1 MVVVVVAGVV
11 VGTAEEVVAAVA
23 VTSHSPFVHPIHG
36 RNRNKQTPVP
46 KENSSL
52 GKRAFF
58 VSSPLRFSP

>member
-1 MVVVVVAGVV
+1 MVVVVVGM
-11 VGTAEEVVAAVA
+11 AEEEVAAVA
-23 VTSHSPFVHPIHG
+23 VTKLPLLAHSTRG